1 MPTYPERPI
10 SGQRIVITGA
20 TNGIGKEMARAL
32 ARRGAALTLVARNE
46 TKARDTVTELA
57 AEPGVVTAPEYVV
70 ADLAE
75 LSSIRSAAAE
85 ITARYPVIDTLLN
98 NAGIHSFSAGVTAD
112 GYEVMAGTNHLG
124 PFLLTHL
131 LLDRVIASGTA
142 RIVVTASE
150 AHRSAARLDL
160 DTFADPVPHG
170 AIGSEPIY
178 GRSKL
183 LNILFTEELARR
195 LDGTGVTV
203 NCFCPGIVASG
214 LVRGSRLLTGTA
226 RAASRTPL
234 VRTPRQGAEMG
245 IRLVLDESLG
255 TTSGE
260 FFTSTPGLRFL
271 PAVSARRD
279 GALRQRLFDR
289 SAELVGAH

>member
-1 MPTYPERPI
+1 MPTYPQRPI

-20 TNGIGKEMARAL
+20 TNGIGKEIARAL
-32 ARRGAALTLVARNE
+32 VRRGAALTVVARSE
-46 TKARDTVTELA
+46 EKARDTVAELA
-57 AEPGVVTAPEYVV
+57 TEPGVAADPEYVL
-70 ADLAE
+70 ADLAD
-75 LSSIRSAAAE
+75 LSSIRAAAKD
-85 ITARYPVIDTLLN
+85 INTRYPVIDALVN
-98 NAGIHSFSAGVTAD
+98 NAGIHSFSPGVTTD
-112 GYEVMAGTNHLG
+112 GYELMAGTNHLG

-131 LLDRVIASGTA
+131 LLDRMLAADAA

-150 AHRSAARLDL
+150 AHRSAARLDI
-160 DTFADPVPHG
+160 DTFAAPIRHG

-183 LNILFTEELARR
+183 LNILFTTELARR

-214 LVRGSRLLTGTA
+214 LVRGSRLLTGAA

-234 VRTPRQGAEMG
+234 VRTPRQGAGMG
-245 IRLVLDESLG
+245 IKLVLDEDLA

-271 PAVSARRD
+271 PATAARRD
-279 GALRQRLFDR
+279 AALRQRLFDR
-289 SAELVGAH
+289 TAELVDAQ